1 MSVKDMTG
9 LRIGQSTV
17 IKRAPNDKRGH
28 AMWLCKCDCGKTFVT
43 NGASLRNGHTKS
55 CGCLQ
60 RKTASAMGTHHLS
73 RTPLYK
79 AWSGMI
85 QRCEN
90 PKNTAYCDY
99 GAKGIT
105 VCDEWH
111 RFETFYEWAMA
122 NGYRSDLTIERKDL
136 DKGYCPSNCTY
147 ITRAEQNRN
156 THRTHRIPCGNKTIT
171 AAEAAR
177 MAGLSRSTVAQWV
190 RDGKVKDID
199 DVFRLEQAIDNGRHP
214 RK

>member
-17 IKRAPNDKRGH
+17 IKRAPNGKRGQ
-28 AMWLCKCDCGKTFVT
+28 AMWLCQCDCGKTFVT
-43 NGASLRNGHTKS
+43 LGSSLRNGHTKS

-60 RKTASAMGTHHLS
+60 RTTASKKGTHHLS
-73 RTPLYK
+73 KTPLFK
-79 AWSGMI
+79 TWFAMI

-90 PKNTAYCDY
+90 PNNKAYQDY
-99 GAKGIT
+99 GARGIR

-111 RFETFYEWAMA
+111 NFGTFYAWAMA

-136 DKGYCPSNCTY
+136 NKGYCPSNCTY

-156 THRTHRIPCGNKTIT
+156 TRRTHRIPCGDRTIT

-190 RDGKVKDID
+190 RDSKVKDIT
-199 DVFRLEQAIDNGRHP
+199 DVFRLEKAIDNGRHP